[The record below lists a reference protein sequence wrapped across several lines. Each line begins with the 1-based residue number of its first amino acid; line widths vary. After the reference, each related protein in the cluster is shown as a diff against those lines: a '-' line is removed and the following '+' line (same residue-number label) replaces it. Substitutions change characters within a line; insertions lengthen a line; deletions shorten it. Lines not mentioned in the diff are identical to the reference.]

1 MWDGI
6 NENVDPTIAAV
17 ATLMILITFI
27 CLCVERL
34 LAHRKGKRESS

>member
-17 ATLMILITFI
+17 ATLMIVITFI
-27 CLCVERL
+27 RLCAFYNLVKSL
-34 LAHRKGKRESS
+34 L